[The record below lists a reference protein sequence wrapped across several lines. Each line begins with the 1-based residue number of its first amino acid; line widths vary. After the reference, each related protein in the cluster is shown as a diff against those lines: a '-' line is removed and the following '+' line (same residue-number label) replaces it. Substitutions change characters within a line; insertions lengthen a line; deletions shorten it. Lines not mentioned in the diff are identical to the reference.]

1 MCCAIA
7 STGTTC
13 RGALVPIVMLSA
25 FLVTSVPSTAG
36 PFTQRQAESGQAVY
50 NDHCAECHRPDLT
63 GALGPAL
70 VGTAFRRTWAGK
82 PVAELRDW
90 IGANMPPNAP
100 GTLPDDQLDP
110 IVALILLRNDVM
122 PGPTPL
128 SAATAGGRFPNE

>member
-90 IGANMPPNAP
+90 IRANMPPNAP
-100 GTLPDDQLDP
+100 GTLPNDQLDP

-122 PGPTPL
+122 PGSTPL

>member
-90 IGANMPPNAP
+90 IRANMPPNAP
-100 GTLPDDQLDP
+100 GTLPNDQLDP

-128 SAATAGGRFPNE
+128 SAATAGGRLPNE

>member
-1 MCCAIA
+1 MCPAIA
-7 STGTTC
+7 SNGTTC
-13 RGALVPIVMLSA
+13 RGTFVPALMLTA

-36 PFTQRQAESGQAVY
+36 PFTQRQANGGQAVY

-70 VGTAFRRTWAGK
+70 VGTAFKRTWAGK

-90 IGANMPPNAP
+90 IRANIPPNAP

-110 IVALILLRNDVM
+110 IVALILLRNGGL

-128 SAATAGGRFPNE
+128 SAATADGRFPSE

>member
-7 STGTTC
+7 STATTC

-36 PFTQRQAESGQAVY
+36 PFTQRQAESGQGVY

-63 GALGPAL
+63 GALGPTL

-90 IGANMPPNAP
+90 IRANMPPNAA
-100 GTLPDDQLDP
+100 GTLPNDQLDP

>member
-13 RGALVPIVMLSA
+13 RGALVVILLLSA

-36 PFTQRQAESGQAVY
+36 PFTQRQADSGQAVY

-82 PVAELRDW
+82 PVADLRDW
-90 IGANMPPNAP
+90 IRANMPPNAP

-110 IVALILLRNDVM
+110 IVALILLRNDVT
-122 PGPTPL
+122 PGPAPL
-128 SAATAGGRFPNE
+128 SAATADSRFPNE